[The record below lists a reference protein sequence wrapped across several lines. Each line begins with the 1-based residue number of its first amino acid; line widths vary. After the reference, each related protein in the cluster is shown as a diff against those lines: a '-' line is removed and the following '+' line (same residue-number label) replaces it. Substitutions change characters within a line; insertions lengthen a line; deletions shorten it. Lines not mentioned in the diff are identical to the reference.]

1 MEFQIGLFLDIND
14 QIQFVQLGRIQDTR
28 SIEHNISSRI
38 VLRESDT
45 VADRIQTGEQRHETI
60 QAISQTSMR
69 RCSVLERIHQETE
82 LLLRSFFGES

>member
-38 VLRESDT
+38 VLREKMCIRDSIS
-45 VADRIQTGEQRHETI
+45 ATI
-60 QAISQTSMR
+60 HKSSRFYKISS
-69 RCSVLERIHQETE
+69 LKAA
-82 LLLRSFFGES
+82 LNG